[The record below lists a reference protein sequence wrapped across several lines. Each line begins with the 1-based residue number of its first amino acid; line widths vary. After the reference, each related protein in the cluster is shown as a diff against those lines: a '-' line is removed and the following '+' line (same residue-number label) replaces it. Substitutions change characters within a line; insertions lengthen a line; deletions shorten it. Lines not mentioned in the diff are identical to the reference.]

1 MSQPDLKIQFDQK
14 AEKFII
20 AFFRMIQIVRLY
32 PNNNQLIKECISQ
45 FEITAEDL
53 AETQDLTILLS
64 QGQLYLQGELLHY
77 RKETIQ
83 VIQDFQEFLLQR
95 DLQGLVFNP
104 ERKNVTPD
112 EIITLIRL
120 LIDSVVNENPHPW
133 LAQQLKDNGYTW
145 VKLIETGEPSAR
157 KTKRLSKDKAIEAY
171 YNAQGSVKEIVQKLS
186 RGSQAGIRTAKR
198 MVQNMVDLIHD
209 DESLFLGL
217 SAIQNYDDYTY
228 THSINVAIL
237 SMCLGS
243 RIGLSRAAL
252 CHLGLCGLFHDLGK
266 VEVPLEIINKPGK
279 LTDQEWGKIREHPLL
294 SVRQV
299 LKLKTSHDL
308 KSKIILAPFEHH
320 LNYDLTGYP
329 QIPSKKRVSLFGRI
343 LHITDFYDAISSP
356 RVYRTQPYSQDK
368 ALNLMLERA
377 GKEFDTALLKVFINL
392 MGIYPPGTLLVL
404 DSNELGLV
412 VSYPDKGERTR
423 PRVVLLVKNA
433 EGGFS
438 KVELVDLTE
447 KDETSRRYKRNIVK
461 SLHPETYSIQ
471 AASFIL

>member
-1 MSQPDLKIQFDQK
+1 MNQPDLKAQFDQK
-14 AEKFII
+14 AEKFIV

-32 PNNNQLIKECISQ
+32 PDNNQLIKQCFSQ
-45 FEITAEDL
+45 FEVATENL
-53 AETQDLTILLS
+53 AAADDVNILLS
-64 QGQLYLQGELLHY
+64 QGQLYIQGEMLHY
-77 RKETIQ
+77 RKEIIQ
-83 VIQDFQEFLLQR
+83 VIQEFQEFLRQR
-95 DLQGLVFNP
+95 NLQGLVFNP
-104 ERKNVTPD
+104 ERKNIILHN
-112 EIITLIRL
+112 IITFIRL
-120 LIDSVVNENPHPW
+120 LIDSVVNENPNLW
-133 LAQQLKDNGYTW
+133 LAQQLKDNACNW
-145 VKLIETGEPSAR
+145 VKLIATDEPSAR
-157 KTKRLSKDKAIEAY
+157 KIKRHSKDKAIAAY
-171 YNAQGSVKEIVQKLS
+171 YSAQGSVKVIVQKLS

-209 DESLFLGL
+209 DEALFLGL
-217 SAIQNYDDYTY
+217 STIQDYDDYTY

-243 RIGLSRAAL
+243 RIGLSRTAL

-279 LTDQEWGKIREHPLL
+279 LTDQEWGKIQEHPLL

-299 LKLKTSHDL
+299 LKLQTSHDL

-356 RVYRTQPYSQDK
+356 RVYRTYAYSQDQ

-377 GKEFDTALLKVFINL
+377 GTEFDTALLKVFINL
-392 MGIYPPGTLLVL
+392 MGIYPPGTLLLL
-404 DSNELGLV
+404 DSSELGLV
-412 VSYPDKGERTR
+412 VSYPDKRERTR

-433 EGGFS
+433 QGEFS
-438 KVELVDLTE
+438 KGELVDLTE
-447 KDETSRRYKRNIVK
+447 KDETSYRYKRNIVK
-461 SLHPETYSIQ
+461 SLHPETYGIQ